1 MKTAMSEMENAL
13 DRICGGS
20 HVAEV
25 NKDLKLEGINTET
38 IQSETHGWSRW
49 EKWNR
54 GIIASSLFRLYSESS
69 KAEGRRKPLKE
80 IIA

>member
-20 HVAEV
+20 HVAKV

-38 IQSETHGWSRW
+38 YP
-49 EKWNR
+49 KWNTR
-54 GIIASSLFRLYSESS
+54 M
-69 KAEGRRKPLKE
+69 K
-80 IIA
+80 

>member
-1 MKTAMSEMENAL
+1 MSEMENAL

-20 HVAEV
+20 HVAKV

-49 EKWNR
+49 ENETVE
-54 GIIASSLFRLYSESS
+54 SLQVVYLDYIQNPLRPKGEENHS
-69 KAEGRRKPLKE
+69 KK
-80 IIA
+80 